1 MATAIPEQPASAAPL
16 ATLYPAFLD
25 ALLAGDR
32 RHCEALTDQALAAR
46 VAILDLYQHLFQRAL
61 YQVGD
66 EWQHNRISVGVEHLA
81 TAIVEGLLNR
91 LYPQIIAPR
100 RSGRRIVIGSVEGEL
115 HQVGA
120 KMACDVF
127 EMHGWEALYL
137 GADTPTDEL
146 VRTLRALTP
155 DAVGLSLSVT
165 DHVGALLTAIA
176 AIRTGFPELPL
187 LIGGQGSRQVE
198 TALPPDPL
206 IHCLADLDAL
216 DRFILQHDQSP
227 TATGGD

>member
-1 MATAIPEQPASAAPL
+1 MATAIPEHPTSADPL
-16 ATLYPAFLD
+16 ATLYPAFLE

-32 RHCEALTDQALAAR
+32 RHCEALTDQALGAR
-46 VAILDLYQHLFQRAL
+46 VAILDLYQHLFRRAL
-61 YQVGD
+61 YRVGE
-66 EWQHNRISVGVEHLA
+66 EWEHQRIPVGVEHLA

-146 VRTLRALTP
+146 LRTLKALTP

-165 DHVGALLTAIA
+165 DHLGTLLAAVA

-187 LIGGQGSRQVE
+187 LIGGQGLRHAE
-198 TALPPDPL
+198 TALPLDPQ
-206 IHCLADLDAL
+206 IHYLADLNAL
-216 DRFILQHDQSP
+216 DRFITDLQCDWSP
-227 TATGGD
+227 IGA